1 MAYMA
6 GQHVRIVFSNILYHK
21 HEFCFIIYLYYYDN
35 YKDNQDTLMRNP
47 RIRRECTETQDALGS
62 LVR

>member
-1 MAYMA
+1 MA
-6 GQHVRIVFSNILYHK
+6 GRHVRIAFSDILYHK

-35 YKDNQDTLMRNP
+35 NRNSQDNPMKNP
-47 RIRRECTETQDALGS
+47 RISRDCTEIQDTLGS